1 MTTTATA
8 AYRVKRKP
16 AEPPRP
22 CHGLPAGVPK
32 AATQARALPA
42 LLKTEVT
49 GAQLVHQLENAP
61 ATARHTG
68 QGVVR
73 HHDREPRFL
82 GEQLVDVA
90 QQRAAAREHD
100 ATLGDVRAQFRRSLL
115 ERLLHRAY
123 DVLQRLL
130 QRLQNLVAIE
140 REAARHAFGEVAALD
155 RELAHLLPGIGRA
168 DLDLDA
174 LGGRLA
180 DEDAVVAAHVVHD
193 RLVEAIAADACGV
206 GVHHAIE
213 RQYGHLGGAAADVEH
228 HRAARLVHRQSRAHR
243 RGHRL
248 AHDRHVARA
257 RAFGRLAD
265 GAPLHLRRTARHAHR
280 HPWSGLE
287 RTVAVHLVD
296 EVLQHLLGVGEVGDH
311 AVLHGTHGRDVPGRA
326 PEHGLGLGADRDDY
340 LAAAPGLVLHRDH
353 RGLVE
358 HDALVA
364 HIDQGV
370 RRTQIDRQIARK
382 ITAQAFEHAATG
394 SERRERPKVARNL
407 ATDRTLSKATCMI
420 LRWFSH
426 FATRAANLPWPSHAN
441 RSRASPPWRGSISPP
456 PRSRCTRTACRGSST
471 SSPPWIAPRP
481 PTSPRCRIRL
491 RACRSVCGR
500 TW

>member
-42 LLKTEVT
+42 LLKTEVP

-73 HHDREPRFL
+73 HYDREPRFL

-180 DEDAVVAAHVVHD
+180 DEAAVVAAPVV
-193 RLVEAIAADACGV
+193 
-206 GVHHAIE
+206 
-213 RQYGHLGGAAADVEH
+213 
-228 HRAARLVHRQSRAHR
+228 
-243 RGHRL
+243 
-248 AHDRHVARA
+248 
-257 RAFGRLAD
+257 
-265 GAPLHLRRTARHAHR
+265 
-280 HPWSGLE
+280 
-287 RTVAVHLVD
+287 
-296 EVLQHLLGVGEVGDH
+296 
-311 AVLHGTHGRDVPGRA
+311 HGTHGRDVPGRA
-326 PEHGLGLGADRDDY
+326 PEHGLGLGADRHDH

-358 HDALVA
+358 HNALVA

-394 SERRERPKVARNL
+394 SERRARPKVARNI
-407 ATDRTLSKATCMI
+407 ATVGNLSKETCKI
-420 LRWFSH
+420 LRWFS
-426 FATRAANLPWPSHAN
+426 
-441 RSRASPPWRGSISPP
+441 
-456 PRSRCTRTACRGSST
+456 
-471 SSPPWIAPRP
+471 
-481 PTSPRCRIRL
+481 
-491 RACRSVCGR
+491 
-500 TW
+500 